1 MPFHSIATTLT
12 LPHTTTK
19 MLSPNPFS
27 FLKDKDQ
34 ENSLQIRESLGEK
47 TLVSL
52 MVQHYMYVNKNVPI
66 IHISSVF
73 VLLIFVEMYNVG

>member
-27 FLKDKDQ
+27 FLKAKDQ
-34 ENSLQIRESLGEK
+34 ENSLQIRESLGEE

-52 MVQHYMYVNKNVPI
+52 MVQHYMYVNKFSHYSYFP
-66 IHISSVF
+66 SVF
-73 VLLIFVEMYNVG
+73 VLLIFV